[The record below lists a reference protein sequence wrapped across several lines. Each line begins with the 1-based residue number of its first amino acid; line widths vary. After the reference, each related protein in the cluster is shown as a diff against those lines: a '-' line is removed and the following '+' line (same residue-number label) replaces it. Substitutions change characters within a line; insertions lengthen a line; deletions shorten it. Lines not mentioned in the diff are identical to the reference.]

1 MITATI
7 GLSDYSDFNWETDAR
22 TYFASCI
29 GRFWF
34 FSPGS
39 LGGMVHFPV
48 LLLSFYPKNGNGY
61 SASSGLLGLIPA
73 FRL

>member
-29 GRFWF
+29 GPGF
-34 FSPGS
+34 FVLPLGS
-39 LGGMVHFPV
+39 LGGMVPFPARLCCFYHFDQ
-48 LLLSFYPKNGNGY
+48 KNGKAIVLQADY
-61 SASSGLLGLIPA
+61 WV
-73 FRL
+73 